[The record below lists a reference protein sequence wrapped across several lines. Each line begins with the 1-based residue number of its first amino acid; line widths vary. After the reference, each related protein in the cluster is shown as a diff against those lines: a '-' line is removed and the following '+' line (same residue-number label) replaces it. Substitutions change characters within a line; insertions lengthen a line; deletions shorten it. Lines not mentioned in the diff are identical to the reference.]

1 MHPDTL
7 QWFQAGPEGAINS
20 EGSHEMFEGKSLR
33 QKLHSGAI
41 CLGIWVSFTDP
52 CVTELLSGSGY
63 DFLMIDSEHSA
74 MDIES
79 VQRNCMA
86 TKGSDVAPM
95 VRVPW
100 NDQVMIK
107 RVLDAGAAGILT
119 PMVRSPEDA
128 TRAVEACLYPPAG
141 IRGFGPRRPANYER
155 HFAEYITNAN
165 DNIVIWVQIEHI
177 DAVNCIEKIVG
188 VPRLDG
194 VFVGSNDLSG
204 SMGLL
209 GQPRH
214 PRVLEAIDKVI
225 AAARGAGLP
234 MGIAG
239 PPTPADAYAWLE
251 KGVQFITLGGDQGLL
266 VQASQASVD
275 GVRKLI
281 SQTQTS
287 LGEQSHPEE

>member
-1 MHPDTL
+1 
-7 QWFQAGPEGAINS
+7 
-20 EGSHEMFEGKSLR
+20 
-33 QKLHSGAI
+33 
-41 CLGIWVSFTDP
+41 
-52 CVTELLSGSGY
+52 
-63 DFLMIDSEHSA
+63 

-100 NDQVMIK
+100 NDPVMIK
-107 RVLDAGAAGILT
+107 RVLDAGAAGILA
-119 PMVRSPEDA
+119 PMVRSAEDVV
-128 TRAVEACLYPPAG
+128 RAVEACLYPPAG

-155 HFAEYITNAN
+155 NFAEYIANAN
-165 DNIVIWVQIEHI
+165 DHIVIWVQIEHI
-177 DAVNCIEKIVG
+177 DAVNAIDEIVS

-214 PRVLEAIDKVI
+214 PQVLAAIDRVI
-225 AAARGAGLP
+225 AAARGAGVP

-239 PPTPADAYAWLE
+239 PAAPVDANAWLE
-251 KGVQFITLGGDQGLL
+251 KGVQFMTLGGDQGLAG
-266 VQASQASVD
+266 ASQPGQRRGREAT
-275 GVRKLI
+275 RRPIQKLI
-281 SQTQTS
+281 GLSRRDENGFPGRAGRQ
-287 LGEQSHPEE
+287 

>member
-1 MHPDTL
+1 MY
-7 QWFQAGPEGAINS
+7 
-20 EGSHEMFEGKSLR
+20 EGKFLR
-33 QKLHSGAI
+33 QKLHSGVI
-41 CLGIWVSFTDP
+41 CLGTWVNFTDP

-63 DFLMIDSEHSA
+63 DFLLIDSEHSA

-86 TKGSDVAPM
+86 TKGSEAAPV

-100 NDQVMIK
+100 NDPVMIK
-107 RVLDAGAAGILT
+107 RVLDVGAAGILA
-119 PMVRSPEDA
+119 PMVRTAEDV
-128 TRAVEACLYPPAG
+128 RGAVEACLYPPAG

-155 HFAEYITNAN
+155 NFAEYIGNAN
-165 DNIVIWVQIEHI
+165 ENIVIWVQIEHI
-177 DAVNCIEKIVG
+177 DAVNAIDEIVS

-214 PRVLEAIDKVI
+214 PRVLEAIERVI
-225 AAARGAGLP
+225 AAARGAGVP

-239 PPTPADAYAWLE
+239 PPTLQDAAAWLE
-251 KGVQFITLGGDQGLL
+251 KGIQFMTLGGDQGLL
-266 VQASQASVD
+266 VQASQASVE
-275 GVRKLI
+275 GVRKW
-281 SQTQTS
+281 TA
-287 LGEQSHPEE
+287 QSKA

>member
-1 MHPDTL
+1 
-7 QWFQAGPEGAINS
+7 
-20 EGSHEMFEGKSLR
+20 MFEGKILR
-33 QKLHSGAI
+33 QKLQAGAI
-41 CLGIWVSFTDP
+41 CLGTWVNFTDP
-52 CVTELLSGSGY
+52 CVTELLTGSGY

-86 TKGSDVAPM
+86 TKGSDVAAM
-95 VRVPW
+95 VRVAW

-107 RVLDAGAAGILT
+107 QVLDAGAAGILV
-119 PMVRSPEDA
+119 PMVRSAEDVR
-128 TRAVEACLYPPAG
+128 RAVEACLYPPAG
-141 IRGFGPRRPANYER
+141 TRGFGPRRPANYER

-177 DAVNCIEKIVG
+177 DAINAIEEIAG

-194 VFVGSNDLSG
+194 VFVGSYDLSG

-214 PRVLEAIDKVI
+214 PRVLEAIDRVI
-225 AAARGAGLP
+225 AAARGAGVS
-234 MGIAG
+234 MGVAG
-239 PPTPADAYAWLE
+239 SPVSADAGAWLE

-281 SQTQTS
+281 SPTNTAT
-287 LGEQSHPEE
+287 G

>member
-1 MHPDTL
+1 
-7 QWFQAGPEGAINS
+7 
-20 EGSHEMFEGKSLR
+20 MFEGKSLR

-41 CLGIWVSFTDP
+41 CLGTWVNFTDP

-63 DFLMIDSEHSA
+63 DFLLIDSEHSA

-86 TKGSDVAPM
+86 TKGSKVAPM

-100 NDQVMIK
+100 NDPVMIK
-107 RVLDAGAAGILT
+107 RVLDVGAAGILA
-119 PMVRSPEDA
+119 PMVRSAEDVA
-128 TRAVEACLYPPAG
+128 RAVEACLYPPAG

-155 HFAEYITNAN
+155 NYAEYIASAN
-165 DNIVIWVQIEHI
+165 DHIVIWVQIEHI
-177 DAVNCIEKIVG
+177 DAVNAIEGIVG

-214 PRVLEAIDKVI
+214 PRVLEAIDRVI
-225 AAARGAGLP
+225 AVAREAGVP

-239 PPTPADAYAWLE
+239 PPTSQDAGAWLE
-251 KGVQFITLGGDQGLL
+251 KGVQFMTLGGDQGLL
-266 VQASQASVD
+266 VQASQASVE
-275 GVRKLI
+275 GVRKLVSASKI
-281 SQTQTS
+281 
-287 LGEQSHPEE
+287 